1 MTDTNADTA
10 LHDAPVSVRIKL
22 AALWTS
28 MMFLYVYVDIFTLF
42 KPGTVSDI
50 LKGRVWE
57 FDITATWAFAAMVLL
72 AIPSLMVALSVLLP
86 AAAARWT
93 NVVVGALYLPVSAGN
108 VIDETWAYF
117 YLGAALEVA
126 LLVLVI
132 RLAWTWPREA

>member
-1 MTDTNADTA
+1 MTDTDTA
-10 LHDAPVSVRIKL
+10 LHDAPVPVRLKL

-50 LKGRVWE
+50 LEGRVWE
-57 FDITATWAFAAMVLL
+57 FDITPTWAFSAMVLL

-86 AAAARWT
+86 ARAARWS
-93 NVVVGALYLPVSAGN
+93 NVVVGALYIPVSAGN
-108 VIDETWAYF
+108 VIGETWAYF

-126 LLVLVI
+126 LLVLII
-132 RLAWTWPREA
+132 RYAWTWPRGR